1 MLSSPDKDLQM
12 RGATI
17 VRHVVGHS
25 KSLAEQILDPE
36 VMEVMEV
43 VAKLGKDLL
52 SPEVE
57 SAIEPLIDVAELP
70 EYQSARQH
78 VLAALEM
85 AEKWKVIEKKDSDD
99 ES

>member
-1 MLSSPDKDLQM
+1 
-12 RGATI
+12 
-17 VRHVVGHS
+17 
-25 KSLAEQILDPE
+25 
-36 VMEVMEV
+36 MEVME
-43 VAKLGKDLL
+43 AKLGKDLL

>member
-1 MLSSPDKDLQM
+1 
-12 RGATI
+12 

-43 VAKLGKDLL
+43 VAKLGKDSL
-52 SPEVE
+52 SHEVE
-57 SAIEPLIDVAELP
+57 STLEPFIYVAELP
-70 EYQSARQH
+70 EYQPARQH

-85 AEKWKVIEKKDSDD
+85 AEKWKVVEKKDSDD